1 MTVIGCDLYHG
12 DTVPPNVVDLDFVF
26 HKATQGTT
34 IVDPAYE
41 QRRAV
46 LRPQVPVWG
55 AYHFWASNGA
65 PEWQA
70 ADFLYVAQPLSGD
83 VLTLDFEDDGGPGW
97 SDAQGMVNEAN
108 RFIATVRARAPI
120 NRLLVYCNE
129 STLANYVE
137 RYGLTGF
144 DGLWVAHP
152 GAPPPPPWLFWQ
164 YASDTIDHDYGNFAT
179 VADLKA
185 WSLGR
190 APNNPGVT
198 MEWSDT
204 FPNPNDDGS
213 AQTAP
218 DGTVSAVQASDF
230 LRWTSH
236 HADETVRALGATQAD
251 IAAHTTRIDQIQ
263 NSLNGLAQ
271 TVSDLAAMV
280 KTLNLGTLS
289 GTATVTVNLSPAA
302 GAPVARNANPAEPV

>member
-12 DTVPPNVVDLDFVF
+12 NAVPPNVVDLDFVF
-26 HKATQGTT
+26 HKATQG
-34 IVDPAYE
+34 VDYRDPSYPA
-41 QRRAV
+41 RV
-46 LRPQVPVWG
+46 ITLRPQVPVWG

-65 PEWQA
+65 PELQA
-70 ADFLYVAQPLSGD
+70 QTFLDYVRPATGD
-83 VLTLDFEDDGGPGW
+83 VLILDFESDGGPGW
-97 SDAQGMVNEAN
+97 TDAQAMVNEGN
-108 RFIATVRARAPI
+108 RFIATVRAEAPA
-120 NRLLVYCNE
+120 NRILAYCNE
-129 STLANYVE
+129 NTLTNYVE

-152 GAPPPPPWLFWQ
+152 GSPPPPPWLFWQ

-185 WSLGR
+185 WSLGH
-190 APNNPGVT
+190 APINPGVH

-213 AQTAP
+213 PETDAN
-218 DGTVSAVQASDF
+218 GVVSAVQASDF

-236 HADETVRALGATQAD
+236 HADELVQTLGATQAD
-251 IAAHTTRIDQIQ
+251 LANHTTRIDQIQ
-263 NSLNGLAQ
+263 AQ
-271 TVSDLAAMV
+271 IATMQADISAI
-280 KTLNLGTLS
+280 KTLVSAQIPSKLS

-302 GAPVARNANPAEPV
+302 GAPAARNDQPAEPV